1 MVIVSRNTLVMKTE
15 FAIAKAGGRDN
26 LARLLGVETITTYH
40 WFEVLPPKHVRYL
53 RLAKPKWFKELEAA
67 QAPPPQDLVSTGAA

>member
-1 MVIVSRNTLVMKTE
+1 MKTE

-40 WFEVLPPKHVRYL
+40 WFQVLPPKHVRYL
-53 RLAKPKWFKELEAA
+53 RLARPKWFKELEAEQPAA
-67 QAPPPQDLVSTGAA
+67 QPPQDLVSTGAA